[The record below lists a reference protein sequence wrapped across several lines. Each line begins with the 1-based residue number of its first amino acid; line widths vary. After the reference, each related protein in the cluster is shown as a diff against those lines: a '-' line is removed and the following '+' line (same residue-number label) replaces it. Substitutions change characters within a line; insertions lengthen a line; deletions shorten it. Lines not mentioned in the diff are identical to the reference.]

1 MGVKMRIREVRWL
14 SVGYIRPP
22 DSWVRGMT
30 MIEIMVVL
38 GLMVCVVAM
47 IGILLPARSESRVV
61 GDAVVRWWVTEAS
74 LASSLALSSGRPV
87 RLAVW
92 TDSSRREL
100 QWKQVRH
107 FQREGD
113 AWVSI
118 RDAGKVPG
126 EWFVVP
132 PRGDP
137 SHPGS
142 QWSVSGE
149 GTLFSGCESME
160 ASAGE
165 ASASWCFIEYG
176 ADGGLASTALLC
188 LSTRSDL
195 ADGSWLWGDPI
206 HVRSIRILR
215 NGTCIYPD

>member
-1 MGVKMRIREVRWL
+1 MGVKVRIPVVRWL
-14 SVGYIRPP
+14 TEEYIRPP
-22 DSWVRGMT
+22 KTSVRGMT

-47 IGILLPARSESRVV
+47 IGILHPAHSESRVM

-74 LASSLALSSGRPV
+74 LASHLALSSGRPV
-87 RLAVW
+87 RLAIW
-92 TDSSRREL
+92 ADSTSRDL

-113 AWVSI
+113 AWASI
-118 RDAGKVPG
+118 REAGKVPG

-132 PRGDP
+132 PQGDP

-142 QWSVSGE
+142 QWSDSGE
-149 GTLFSGCESME
+149 GTLFSGCESMA
-160 ASAGE
+160 ASVGG

-176 ADGGLASTALLC
+176 ADGGLASTALIR
-188 LSTRSDL
+188 LSTRSNR
-195 ADGSWLWGDPI
+195 ADGSW
-206 HVRSIRILR
+206 
-215 NGTCIYPD
+215 